1 LSIVGERACAA
12 QRATWSS
19 SRATLRGSGRGVS
32 TEVTVRYGGGL
43 FQASSLMLVQYDR
56 IEVGMM
62 VIGSEAGRMW

>member
-1 LSIVGERACAA
+1 M
-12 QRATWSS
+12 
-19 SRATLRGSGRGVS
+19 RGSGRGVS